1 MLNLQTTASSKNEQ
15 SAIQSATQKKNEGG
29 NGDFL
34 GALLASLGKDTSHT
48 NSNVSNENKTP
59 QSAKNT
65 QNTQSTSNTQS
76 TQSTQNSSQNS
87 SQAEFGEQNSQKIS
101 QNSNEEAISQ
111 NSSEEVISQN
121 SSEQTISDATLEA
134 EEGKSATLSE
144 LSASKGD
151 VSTENMPE
159 QEAINDEGFMQV
171 LSVLEGI
178 FGGEAP
184 NIAKISS
191 SLEKLISIEENLA
204 KLKDVKDL
212 KDLLKIAEKLKLG
225 LEKLSI
231 TSEALGALKSKFPAL
246 DKANFFKPIDI
257 SLNQAALSAKNAK
270 PAQPVL
276 LASLLGKTAPKS
288 ITQVLKEAELEAT
301 KTPKTAPK
309 ESELKEL
316 LNNDDIKTKA
326 PKQSAKEIVEN
337 IKAEPKTE
345 PKAEPKPAEPKV
357 SQKSAATELKDLL
370 KISEKSTKEPKIA
383 AMLNE
388 SKKEQ
393 KIEPKIA
400 PSPLPSAPKVAK
412 SEVDELK
419 AFDIQNYLNNISK
432 KAASAIETTAPS
444 GANTLA
450 DMQSEPS
457 GAGTLADMQ
466 SEPSNESRPSF
477 GDAIENRLSDNN
489 FKDMITA
496 LKMQDKIIS
505 RDIQQNSVRSFAAQ
519 MVEKISEF
527 KPPVTRVNLQLHP
540 AELGEVNI
548 TMIARANNLHVNV
561 TSANATM
568 ALFLQNQAEFK
579 ANLVNMGFSDIQ
591 MSFSDHKEGSNTQQ
605 NANKAKKSYESDED
619 GVMINEFEGS
629 GESTLEIVLPRYI

>member
-34 GALLASLGKDTSHT
+34 GALLASLGKDTNHT
-48 NSNVSNENKTP
+48 SSNVSNENKTP

-65 QNTQSTSNTQS
+65 QNTQST
-76 TQSTQNSSQNS
+76 QNSSQNS
-87 SQAEFGEQNSQKIS
+87 FQTEFGEQNSQKIS
-101 QNSNEEAISQ
+101 E
-111 NSSEEVISQN
+111 NSSSQN
-121 SSEQTISDATLEA
+121 SSEQTISDTALEA

-144 LSASKGD
+144 LSANKGD
-151 VSTENMPE
+151 ASSENMPE

-309 ESELKEL
+309 ESGLKGL
-316 LNNDDIKTKA
+316 LNGDDIKTKA
-326 PKQSAKEIVEN
+326 PKQSANEIVE
-337 IKAEPKTE
+337 
-345 PKAEPKPAEPKV
+345 KV
-357 SQKSAATELKDLL
+357 QNKVEQKSAATEKDLL
-370 KISEKSTKEPKIA
+370 NISEKSTK
-383 AMLNE
+383 
-388 SKKEQ
+388 
-393 KIEPKIA
+393 EPKIA

-419 AFDIQNYLNNISK
+419 AFDIQNYLNSISK

-444 GANTLA
+444 GAN
-450 DMQSEPS
+450 
-457 GAGTLADMQ
+457 TLADMQ

-505 RDIQQNSVRSFAAQ
+505 RDIQQNSVRTFAAQ

-591 MSFSDHKEGSNTQQ
+591 MSFSDHKEGSNAQH
-605 NANKAKKSYESDED
+605 NSNKAKKSYESDED

>member
-15 SAIQSATQKKNEGG
+15 SAIQSATQNKKEGG

-48 NSNVSNENKTP
+48 SSNVSNENKTP
-59 QSAKNT
+59 QSNS
-65 QNTQSTSNTQS
+65 QN
-76 TQSTQNSSQNS
+76 TQSTQNSSQNLPQAELGEQSSQAINQNSSSQNS
-87 SQAEFGEQNSQKIS
+87 SQAEF
-101 QNSNEEAISQ
+101 
-111 NSSEEVISQN
+111 
-121 SSEQTISDATLEA
+121 SEQTIGDAAIEV

-144 LSASKGD
+144 LSANKGD
-151 VSTENMPE
+151 ASSENVPE

-231 TSEALGALKSKFPAL
+231 TNEALGTLKSKFPAL

-309 ESELKEL
+309 ESGLKGL
-316 LNNDDIKTKA
+316 LNGDDIKTKA
-326 PKQSAKEIVEN
+326 PKQSANEIVEKVQN
-337 IKAEPKTE
+337 KVEP
-345 PKAEPKPAEPKV
+345 
-357 SQKSAATELKDLL
+357 KSAATDLKDFL
-370 KISEKSTKEPKIA
+370 KISEKSTK
-383 AMLNE
+383 
-388 SKKEQ
+388 
-393 KIEPKIA
+393 EPKIA

-419 AFDIQNYLNNISK
+419 AFDIQNYLNSISK

-444 GANTLA
+444 GAN
-450 DMQSEPS
+450 
-457 GAGTLADMQ
+457 TLADMQ

-505 RDIQQNSVRSFAAQ
+505 RDIQQNSVRTFAAQ

-591 MSFSDHKEGSNTQQ
+591 MSFSDHKEGSNAQQ

>member
-34 GALLASLGKDTSHT
+34 GALLASLSKDTSHT
-48 NSNVSNENKTP
+48 SSNVSNENKTP

-65 QNTQSTSNTQS
+65 QNTQSTQNSSQNSFQTEFGEQS
-76 TQSTQNSSQNS
+76 SQKISENSSSQNS
-87 SQAEFGEQNSQKIS
+87 SQAEF
-101 QNSNEEAISQ
+101 
-111 NSSEEVISQN
+111 
-121 SSEQTISDATLEA
+121 SEQTIGDAALEV
-134 EEGKSATLSE
+134 EEGKSASLSE

-151 VSTENMPE
+151 ASTENMPE

-204 KLKDVKDL
+204 QLKDVKDL

-309 ESELKEL
+309 ESGLKGL
-316 LNNDDIKTKA
+316 LNGDDIKTKA
-326 PKQSAKEIVEN
+326 PKQSANEIVE
-337 IKAEPKTE
+337 
-345 PKAEPKPAEPKV
+345 KV
-357 SQKSAATELKDLL
+357 QNKVEQKSAATDLKDFL

-419 AFDIQNYLNNISK
+419 AFDIQNYLNSISK

-444 GANTLA
+444 GAGTLA

-457 GAGTLADMQ
+457 G
-466 SEPSNESRPSF
+466 ESRPSF

-505 RDIQQNSVRSFAAQ
+505 RDIQQNSVRTFAAQ

-591 MSFSDHKEGSNTQQ
+591 MSFSDHKEGSNAQH
-605 NANKAKKSYESDED
+605 NSSKAKKSYESDED

>member
-34 GALLASLGKDTSHT
+34 GALLASLSKDTSHT
-48 NSNVSNENKTP
+48 GSNVSNENKIP

-65 QNTQSTSNTQS
+65 QNTQSTSNTQN

-87 SQAEFGEQNSQKIS
+87 FQTEFGEQSSQ
-101 QNSNEEAISQ
+101 AINQ
-111 NSSEEVISQN
+111 NSSSQN
-121 SSEQTISDATLEA
+121 SSEQAISDAPLEA
-134 EEGKSATLSE
+134 EEGKSVALSE

-151 VSTENMPE
+151 ASSENMPE

-204 KLKDVKDL
+204 QLKDVKDL

-231 TSEALGALKSKFPAL
+231 TNEALGTLKSKFPAL

-309 ESELKEL
+309 ESGLKGL
-316 LNNDDIKTKA
+316 LNGDDIKTKA
-326 PKQSAKEIVEN
+326 PKQSANEIVE
-337 IKAEPKTE
+337 
-345 PKAEPKPAEPKV
+345 KV
-357 SQKSAATELKDLL
+357 QNKVEQKSAATEKDLL
-370 KISEKSTKEPKIA
+370 NISEKSTKEPKIA

-419 AFDIQNYLNNISK
+419 AFDIQNYLNSISK

-444 GANTLA
+444 GA
-450 DMQSEPS
+450 
-457 GAGTLADMQ
+457 GTLADM
-466 SEPSNESRPSF
+466 EPSGESRPSF

-505 RDIQQNSVRSFAAQ
+505 RDIQQNSVRTFAAQ

-591 MSFSDHKEGSNTQQ
+591 MSFSDHKEGSNAQH
-605 NANKAKKSYESDED
+605 NSNKAKKSYESDED

>member
-1 MLNLQTTASSKNEQ
+1 M
-15 SAIQSATQKKNEGG
+15 
-29 NGDFL
+29 
-34 GALLASLGKDTSHT
+34 GALLASLSKDTSHT
-48 NSNVSNENKTP
+48 SSNVSNENKTP
-59 QSAKNT
+59 
-65 QNTQSTSNTQS
+65 QSTSNTQS

-87 SQAEFGEQNSQKIS
+87 PQAEFDEQSSQEIS
-101 QNSNEEAISQ
+101 KQSSQTINQ
-111 NSSEEVISQN
+111 NSSEEAISQN
-121 SSEQTISDATLEA
+121 SSEQTISDAPLEV

-151 VSTENMPE
+151 ASTENMPE

-246 DKANFFKPIDI
+246 DKANFFKPIDV

-309 ESELKEL
+309 ESGLKGL
-316 LNNDDIKTKA
+316 LNGDDIKTKA
-326 PKQSAKEIVEN
+326 PKQSANEIVEKVQN
-337 IKAEPKTE
+337 KVEP
-345 PKAEPKPAEPKV
+345 
-357 SQKSAATELKDLL
+357 KSAATDLKDFL
-370 KISEKSTKEPKIA
+370 KISEKSTK
-383 AMLNE
+383 
-388 SKKEQ
+388 
-393 KIEPKIA
+393 EPKIA

-419 AFDIQNYLNNISK
+419 AFDIQNYLNSISK

-444 GANTLA
+444 GA
-450 DMQSEPS
+450 E
-457 GAGTLADMQ
+457 TLADMQ

-505 RDIQQNSVRSFAAQ
+505 RDIQQNSVRTFAAQ

-591 MSFSDHKEGSNTQQ
+591 MSFSDHKEGSNAQQ
-605 NANKAKKSYESDED
+605 NSNKAKKSYESDED

>member
-34 GALLASLGKDTSHT
+34 GALLASLSSSKDTSHT
-48 NSNVSNENKTP
+48 SSNISNENKTP
-59 QSAKNT
+59 QSNT
-65 QNTQSTSNTQS
+65 QN

-87 SQAEFGEQNSQKIS
+87 PQAEFDEQNSQKISENSSS

-111 NSSEEVISQN
+111 NSSEQAIG
-121 SSEQTISDATLEA
+121 DAALEA
-134 EEGKSATLSE
+134 EEGKSVALSE
-144 LSASKGD
+144 LSASKGGA
-151 VSTENMPE
+151 SSENMPE

-231 TSEALGALKSKFPAL
+231 TNEALGALKSKFPAL

-288 ITQVLKEAELEAT
+288 ITQVLKEAELEAV

-309 ESELKEL
+309 ESGLKGL
-316 LNNDDIKTKA
+316 LNGDDIKTKA
-326 PKQSAKEIVEN
+326 PKQSANEIVEKVQN
-337 IKAEPKTE
+337 KVEP
-345 PKAEPKPAEPKV
+345 
-357 SQKSAATELKDLL
+357 KSAATDLKDLL

-393 KIEPKIA
+393 KIEPKIE

-419 AFDIQNYLNNISK
+419 AFDIQNYLNSISK

-450 DMQSEPS
+450 DMQSESS
-457 GAGTLADMQ
+457 G
-466 SEPSNESRPSF
+466 ESRPSF

-505 RDIQQNSVRSFAAQ
+505 RDIQQNSVRTFAAQ

-591 MSFSDHKEGSNTQQ
+591 MSFSDHKEGSNAQH
-605 NANKAKKSYESDED
+605 NSNKAKKSYESDED

>member
-1 MLNLQTTASSKNEQ
+1 M
-15 SAIQSATQKKNEGG
+15 
-29 NGDFL
+29 
-34 GALLASLGKDTSHT
+34 GALLASLSKDTSHT
-48 NSNVSNENKTP
+48 SSNVSNENKIP
-59 QSAKNT
+59 QSNS
-65 QNTQSTSNTQS
+65 QN

-87 SQAEFGEQNSQKIS
+87 PQAELGEQSSQKISENSSSQNSSQAEF
-101 QNSNEEAISQ
+101 
-111 NSSEEVISQN
+111 
-121 SSEQTISDATLEA
+121 SEQTISDTAIEA
-134 EEGKSATLSE
+134 EEGKSASLSE

-151 VSTENMPE
+151 ASSENMPE

-231 TSEALGALKSKFPAL
+231 TNEALGTLKSKFPAL

-309 ESELKEL
+309 ESGLKGL
-316 LNNDDIKTKA
+316 LNGDDIKTKA
-326 PKQSAKEIVEN
+326 PKQSANEIVE
-337 IKAEPKTE
+337 
-345 PKAEPKPAEPKV
+345 KV
-357 SQKSAATELKDLL
+357 QNKVEQKSAATDLKDFL

-383 AMLNE
+383 PN
-388 SKKEQ
+388 
-393 KIEPKIA
+393 
-400 PSPLPSAPKVAK
+400 PLPSAPKVAK

-457 GAGTLADMQ
+457 
-466 SEPSNESRPSF
+466 NESRPSF

-505 RDIQQNSVRSFAAQ
+505 RDIQQNSVRTFAAQ

>member
-15 SAIQSATQKKNEGG
+15 SAIQSATQKKKEGG

-34 GALLASLGKDTSHT
+34 GALLASLSKDTSHT
-48 NSNVSNENKTP
+48 SSNVSNENKTP
-59 QSAKNT
+59 QSTSNT
-65 QNTQSTSNTQS
+65 QNTQSTKNTQS
-76 TQSTQNSSQNS
+76 TQSTENTSQNS
-87 SQAEFGEQNSQKIS
+87 PQAEFGEQSRQTIN
-101 QNSNEEAISQ
+101 QNSSSQ
-111 NSSEEVISQN
+111 NSSEEA
-121 SSEQTISDATLEA
+121 ISDAAL
-134 EEGKSATLSE
+134 EEGKSVALSE
-144 LSASKGD
+144 LSASKGG

-171 LSVLEGI
+171 LRVLEGI

-191 SLEKLISIEENLA
+191 SLEKLINIEENLA
-204 KLKDVKDL
+204 QLKDVKDL

-231 TSEALGALKSKFPAL
+231 TSEALGTLKSKFPAL

-270 PAQPVL
+270 PAQPVV

-288 ITQVLKEAELEAT
+288 ITQVLKEAELET
-301 KTPKTAPK
+301 PKTPKTAPK
-309 ESELKEL
+309 ESGLKGL
-316 LNNDDIKTKA
+316 LNGDDIKTKA
-326 PKQSAKEIVEN
+326 PKQSANEIVE
-337 IKAEPKTE
+337 KAQNKV
-345 PKAEPKPAEPKV
+345 EPKV
-357 SQKSAATELKDLL
+357 EPKSAATDLKDLL
-370 KISEKSTKEPKIA
+370 KISEKSTKEPKIT
-383 AMLNE
+383 
-388 SKKEQ
+388 
-393 KIEPKIA
+393 

-412 SEVDELK
+412 SEVNELK
-419 AFDIQNYLNNISK
+419 AFDIQNYLNSISK
-432 KAASAIETTAPS
+432 KAASETTAPS
-444 GANTLA
+444 GAGTLA
-450 DMQSEPS
+450 NIQSEPS
-457 GAGTLADMQ
+457 G
-466 SEPSNESRPSF
+466 ESHPSF

-591 MSFSDHKEGSNTQQ
+591 MSFSDHKEGSNAQH
-605 NANKAKKSYESDED
+605 NSNKAKKSYESDED

>member
-34 GALLASLGKDTSHT
+34 GALLASLNKDTSHT
-48 NSNVSNENKTP
+48 SSNVSNENKTP
-59 QSAKNT
+59 QS
-65 QNTQSTSNTQS
+65 TSNTQN

-87 SQAEFGEQNSQKIS
+87 PQAEFGEQNSQEIS
-101 QNSNEEAISQ
+101 ENSSSQ
-111 NSSEEVISQN
+111 NSSQAEF
-121 SSEQTISDATLEA
+121 SEQTIGDAPLEV
-134 EEGKSATLSE
+134 EEGKSASLSE

-151 VSTENMPE
+151 ASSENMPE

-231 TSEALGALKSKFPAL
+231 TNEALGALKSKFPAL

-309 ESELKEL
+309 ESGLKGL
-316 LNNDDIKTKA
+316 LNGDDIKTKA
-326 PKQSAKEIVEN
+326 PKQSANEIVE
-337 IKAEPKTE
+337 
-345 PKAEPKPAEPKV
+345 KV
-357 SQKSAATELKDLL
+357 QNKVEQKSAATDLKDFLN
-370 KISEKSTKEPKIA
+370 ISEKSTK
-383 AMLNE
+383 
-388 SKKEQ
+388 
-393 KIEPKIA
+393 EPKIA

-419 AFDIQNYLNNISK
+419 AFDIQNYLNSISK

-444 GANTLA
+444 GA
-450 DMQSEPS
+450 E
-457 GAGTLADMQ
+457 TLADMQ

-505 RDIQQNSVRSFAAQ
+505 RDIQQNSVRTFAAQ

-561 TSANATM
+561 TRVNATM

>member
-48 NSNVSNENKTP
+48 SSNVSNENKIP

-65 QNTQSTSNTQS
+65 QNTQSTQNSSQNSPQTEFGEQS
-76 TQSTQNSSQNS
+76 SQKISENSSSQNS
-87 SQAEFGEQNSQKIS
+87 SQAEF
-101 QNSNEEAISQ
+101 
-111 NSSEEVISQN
+111 
-121 SSEQTISDATLEA
+121 SEQTISDAPLEV

-151 VSTENMPE
+151 ASTENMPE

-231 TSEALGALKSKFPAL
+231 TNEALGTLKSKFPAL

-301 KTPKTAPK
+301 KTPKTTPK
-309 ESELKEL
+309 ESGLKGL
-316 LNNDDIKTKA
+316 LNGDDIKTKA
-326 PKQSAKEIVEN
+326 PKQSANEIVE
-337 IKAEPKTE
+337 
-345 PKAEPKPAEPKV
+345 KV
-357 SQKSAATELKDLL
+357 QNKVEQKSAATDLKDLL
-370 KISEKSTKEPKIA
+370 NISEKSTK
-383 AMLNE
+383 
-388 SKKEQ
+388 
-393 KIEPKIA
+393 EPKIA

-419 AFDIQNYLNNISK
+419 AFDIQNYLNSISK

-444 GANTLA
+444 GAN
-450 DMQSEPS
+450 
-457 GAGTLADMQ
+457 TLADMQ

-505 RDIQQNSVRSFAAQ
+505 RDIQQNSVRTFAAQ

-591 MSFSDHKEGSNTQQ
+591 MSFSDHKEGSNAQH
-605 NANKAKKSYESDED
+605 NSNKAKKSYESDED

>member
-15 SAIQSATQKKNEGG
+15 SAIQSATQNKKEGG

-48 NSNVSNENKTP
+48 SSNVSNENKTP
-59 QSAKNT
+59 QSNSQNT
-65 QNTQSTSNTQS
+65 QNTQSTE
-76 TQSTQNSSQNS
+76 NSSQNLPQAELGEQS
-87 SQAEFGEQNSQKIS
+87 SQAIN
-101 QNSNEEAISQ
+101 Q
-111 NSSEEVISQN
+111 NSSSQN
-121 SSEQTISDATLEA
+121 SSEQTISDAVLEA

-151 VSTENMPE
+151 ASTENVLE

-204 KLKDVKDL
+204 QLKDVKDL

-231 TSEALGALKSKFPAL
+231 TSEALGTLKSKFPAL

-309 ESELKEL
+309 ESGLKGL
-316 LNNDDIKTKA
+316 LNGDDIKTKA
-326 PKQSAKEIVEN
+326 PKQSANEIVE
-337 IKAEPKTE
+337 
-345 PKAEPKPAEPKV
+345 KV
-357 SQKSAATELKDLL
+357 QNKVEQKSAATDLKDLL
-370 KISEKSTKEPKIA
+370 KISETSTKEPKIA

-419 AFDIQNYLNNISK
+419 AFDIQNYLNSISK

-457 GAGTLADMQ
+457 G
-466 SEPSNESRPSF
+466 ESRPSF

-505 RDIQQNSVRSFAAQ
+505 RDIQQNSVRTFAAQ

>member
-34 GALLASLGKDTSHT
+34 GALLASLNSSKDTIHT
-48 NSNVSNENKTP
+48 SSNVSNENKTP
-59 QSAKNT
+59 QSASNT
-65 QNTQSTSNTQS
+65 QNTQSAQNSSQNSPQAEFGEQS
-76 TQSTQNSSQNS
+76 SQKISENSSSQNS
-87 SQAEFGEQNSQKIS
+87 SQAEF
-101 QNSNEEAISQ
+101 
-111 NSSEEVISQN
+111 
-121 SSEQTISDATLEA
+121 SEQAISDAALEA

-151 VSTENMPE
+151 VSTENMLE

-184 NIAKISS
+184 NIAKISLG
-191 SLEKLISIEENLA
+191 LEKLISIEENLA
-204 KLKDVKDL
+204 QLKDVKDL

-309 ESELKEL
+309 ESGLKGL
-316 LNNDDIKTKA
+316 LNGDDIKTKA
-326 PKQSAKEIVEN
+326 PKQSANEIVEKVQN
-337 IKAEPKTE
+337 KV
-345 PKAEPKPAEPKV
+345 EPKV
-357 SQKSAATELKDLL
+357 ELKSAATEKDLL
-370 KISEKSTKEPKIA
+370 KISEKSTKEPKIT
-383 AMLNE
+383 
-388 SKKEQ
+388 
-393 KIEPKIA
+393 

-419 AFDIQNYLNNISK
+419 AFDIQNYLNSISK
-432 KAASAIETTAPS
+432 KAASETTAPS
-444 GANTLA
+444 GSLA
-450 DMQSEPS
+450 DIQPS
-457 GAGTLADMQ
+457 G
-466 SEPSNESRPSF
+466 ESHPSF

>member
-15 SAIQSATQKKNEGG
+15 SAIQSATQKKKEGG

-48 NSNVSNENKTP
+48 SSNVSNENKTP

-65 QNTQSTSNTQS
+65 QNTQST
-76 TQSTQNSSQNS
+76 QNSSQNS
-87 SQAEFGEQNSQKIS
+87 FQTEFGEQNSQKIS
-101 QNSNEEAISQ
+101 ENSSSQ
-111 NSSEEVISQN
+111 NSSQAEF
-121 SSEQTISDATLEA
+121 SEQAISDAALEV
-134 EEGKSATLSE
+134 EESKSATLSE

-151 VSTENMPE
+151 ASSENMPE

-204 KLKDVKDL
+204 QLKDVKDL

-246 DKANFFKPIDI
+246 DKANFFKPIDV

-288 ITQVLKEAELEAT
+288 ITQVLKEAEFEAP
-301 KTPKTAPK
+301 KAVNAPKTAPK

-444 GANTLA
+444 GA
-450 DMQSEPS
+450 E
-457 GAGTLADMQ
+457 TLADMQ

-505 RDIQQNSVRSFAAQ
+505 RDIQQNSVRTFAAQ

-591 MSFSDHKEGSNTQQ
+591 MSFSDHKEGSNAQH
-605 NANKAKKSYESDED
+605 NSNKAKKSYESDED

>member
-34 GALLASLGKDTSHT
+34 GALLASLSKDTSHT
-48 NSNVSNENKTP
+48 DSNVSNENKTP

-65 QNTQSTSNTQS
+65 QNTQST
-76 TQSTQNSSQNS
+76 QNSSQNS
-87 SQAEFGEQNSQKIS
+87 PQAEFGEQSSQKIS
-101 QNSNEEAISQ
+101 E
-111 NSSEEVISQN
+111 NSSSQT
-121 SSEQTISDATLEA
+121 SSEQAISDAALEA

-151 VSTENMPE
+151 ASIENMPE

-204 KLKDVKDL
+204 QLKDVKDL

-231 TSEALGALKSKFPAL
+231 TNEALGALKSKFPAL
-246 DKANFFKPIDI
+246 DKANFFKPIDV

-309 ESELKEL
+309 ESGLKGL
-316 LNNDDIKTKA
+316 LNGDDIKTKA
-326 PKQSAKEIVEN
+326 PKQSANEIVEKVQN
-337 IKAEPKTE
+337 KVEP
-345 PKAEPKPAEPKV
+345 
-357 SQKSAATELKDLL
+357 KSAATDLKDFL

-419 AFDIQNYLNNISK
+419 AFDIQNYLNSISK
-432 KAASAIETTAPS
+432 KAASAIETTDA
-444 GANTLA
+444 
-450 DMQSEPS
+450 S
-457 GAGTLADMQ
+457 GAGALADMQ

-505 RDIQQNSVRSFAAQ
+505 RDIQQNSVRTFAAQ

-591 MSFSDHKEGSNTQQ
+591 MSFSDHKEGSNAQHSS
-605 NANKAKKSYESDED
+605 NKAKKSYESDED

>member
-15 SAIQSATQKKNEGG
+15 SAIQSATQKKKEGG

-34 GALLASLGKDTSHT
+34 GALLASLSKDTSHT
-48 NSNVSNENKTP
+48 SSNVSNENKTP
-59 QSAKNT
+59 QSTSNT
-65 QNTQSTSNTQS
+65 QNTQSTSNTQN

-87 SQAEFGEQNSQKIS
+87 PQAEFDEQSSQTI
-101 QNSNEEAISQ
+101 NQ
-111 NSSEEVISQN
+111 NSSSQN
-121 SSEQTISDATLEA
+121 SSEQAISDATLE
-134 EEGKSATLSE
+134 EGKSVALSE
-144 LSASKGD
+144 LNASKGD
-151 VSTENMPE
+151 VSTENMLE

-204 KLKDVKDL
+204 QLKDVKDL

-309 ESELKEL
+309 ESGLKGL
-316 LNNDDIKTKA
+316 LNGDDIKTKA

-357 SQKSAATELKDLL
+357 SQKSAATDLKDLL
-370 KISEKSTKEPKIA
+370 KNSEKSTKEPKIA

-419 AFDIQNYLNNISK
+419 AFDIQNYLNSISK

-444 GANTLA
+444 GAGTLA

-457 GAGTLADMQ
+457 G
-466 SEPSNESRPSF
+466 ESRPSF

-505 RDIQQNSVRSFAAQ
+505 RDIQQNSVRTFAAQ

-591 MSFSDHKEGSNTQQ
+591 MSFSDHKEGSNAQH
-605 NANKAKKSYESDED
+605 NSSKAKKSYESDED

>member
-34 GALLASLGKDTSHT
+34 GALLASLSKDTSHT
-48 NSNVSNENKTP
+48 SSNISNENKIP

-65 QNTQSTSNTQS
+65 QNTQST
-76 TQSTQNSSQNS
+76 QNSSQNS
-87 SQAEFGEQNSQKIS
+87 FQTEFGEQSSQEISENSS
-101 QNSNEEAISQ
+101 SQ
-111 NSSEEVISQN
+111 NSSEE
-121 SSEQTISDATLEA
+121 TTSDATLEA
-134 EEGKSATLSE
+134 EEGKSASLSE

-151 VSTENMPE
+151 ASSENMLE

-204 KLKDVKDL
+204 KLKDIKDL

-231 TSEALGALKSKFPAL
+231 TSEALGTLKSKFPAL
-246 DKANFFKPIDI
+246 DKANFFKPVDI

-288 ITQVLKEAELEAT
+288 ITQVLKEAELEAV

-309 ESELKEL
+309 ESGLKGL
-316 LNNDDIKTKA
+316 LNGDDIKTKA
-326 PKQSAKEIVEN
+326 PKQSANEIVEKVQN
-337 IKAEPKTE
+337 KVEP
-345 PKAEPKPAEPKV
+345 
-357 SQKSAATELKDLL
+357 KSAATDLKDFL
-370 KISEKSTKEPKIA
+370 KISEKSTK
-383 AMLNE
+383 
-388 SKKEQ
+388 
-393 KIEPKIA
+393 EPKIA

-419 AFDIQNYLNNISK
+419 AFDIQNYLNSISK
-432 KAASAIETTAPS
+432 KAASAIETTA
-444 GANTLA
+444 
-450 DMQSEPS
+450 PS

-505 RDIQQNSVRSFAAQ
+505 RDIQQNSVRTFAAQ

-591 MSFSDHKEGSNTQQ
+591 MSFSDHKEDSNAQH
-605 NANKAKKSYESDED
+605 NSSKAKKSYESDED

>member
-15 SAIQSATQKKNEGG
+15 SAIQSATQKKKEGG

-34 GALLASLGKDTSHT
+34 GALLASLSKDTSHT
-48 NSNVSNENKTP
+48 DSNVSNENKTP

-65 QNTQSTSNTQS
+65 QNTQST
-76 TQSTQNSSQNS
+76 QNSSQNS
-87 SQAEFGEQNSQKIS
+87 PQTEFGEQSSQKIS
-101 QNSNEEAISQ
+101 E
-111 NSSEEVISQN
+111 NSSSQN
-121 SSEQTISDATLEA
+121 SSEQTISDSALEA
-134 EEGKSATLSE
+134 EEGKSAALSE

-151 VSTENMPE
+151 VSSENMPE

-231 TSEALGALKSKFPAL
+231 TNEALGALKSKFPAL

-270 PAQPVL
+270 PVQPVL

-309 ESELKEL
+309 ESGLKGL
-316 LNNDDIKTKA
+316 LNGDDIKTKA
-326 PKQSAKEIVEN
+326 PKQSANEIVE
-337 IKAEPKTE
+337 
-345 PKAEPKPAEPKV
+345 KV
-357 SQKSAATELKDLL
+357 QNKVEQKSAATDLKDLL

-450 DMQSEPS
+450 DMEPS
-457 GAGTLADMQ
+457 G
-466 SEPSNESRPSF
+466 ESRPSF

-505 RDIQQNSVRSFAAQ
+505 RDIQQNSVRTFAAQ

-591 MSFSDHKEGSNTQQ
+591 MSFSDHKEGSNAQH
-605 NANKAKKSYESDED
+605 NSSKAKKSYESDED

>member
-1 MLNLQTTASSKNEQ
+1 M
-15 SAIQSATQKKNEGG
+15 
-29 NGDFL
+29 

-48 NSNVSNENKTP
+48 SSNVSNENKIP
-59 QSAKNT
+59 
-65 QNTQSTSNTQS
+65 QSTSNTQN

-87 SQAEFGEQNSQKIS
+87 PQAEFGEQSSQKIS
-101 QNSNEEAISQ
+101 E
-111 NSSEEVISQN
+111 NSSSQN
-121 SSEQTISDATLEA
+121 SSEQTINDAALEA

-151 VSTENMPE
+151 ASSENMPE

-231 TSEALGALKSKFPAL
+231 TNEALGALKSKFPAL
-246 DKANFFKPIDI
+246 DKANFFKPIDV

-309 ESELKEL
+309 ESGLKGL
-316 LNNDDIKTKA
+316 LNGDDIKTKA
-326 PKQSAKEIVEN
+326 PKQSANEIVE
-337 IKAEPKTE
+337 
-345 PKAEPKPAEPKV
+345 KV
-357 SQKSAATELKDLL
+357 QNKVEQKSAATDLKDFL
-370 KISEKSTKEPKIA
+370 KISEKSTK
-383 AMLNE
+383 
-388 SKKEQ
+388 
-393 KIEPKIA
+393 EPKIA

-457 GAGTLADMQ
+457 
-466 SEPSNESRPSF
+466 NERRPSF

-505 RDIQQNSVRSFAAQ
+505 RDIQQNSVRTFAAQ

-591 MSFSDHKEGSNTQQ
+591 MSFSDHKEGSNAQQ

-629 GESTLEIVLPRYI
+629 GESTLEIILPRYI

>member
-15 SAIQSATQKKNEGG
+15 SAIQSATQKKKEGG

-34 GALLASLGKDTSHT
+34 GALLASLSKDTSHT
-48 NSNVSNENKTP
+48 SSNVSNENKAPRSTG
-59 QSAKNT
+59 NT
-65 QNTQSTSNTQS
+65 QNTQSNT
-76 TQSTQNSSQNS
+76 SQNS
-87 SQAEFGEQNSQKIS
+87 SQVEFGKQSSQAINQNSIS

-111 NSSEEVISQN
+111 NSSKQA
-121 SSEQTISDATLEA
+121 ISDKALEA
-134 EEGKSATLSE
+134 KEGKSVALSE
-144 LSASKGD
+144 LGASKGD
-151 VSTENMPE
+151 VSIENMSE

-204 KLKDVKDL
+204 QLKDVKDL

-231 TSEALGALKSKFPAL
+231 TSEALGTLKSKFPAL

-270 PAQPVL
+270 PAQPVV

-288 ITQVLKEAELEAT
+288 ITQVLKEAELEAP
-301 KTPKTAPK
+301 KTSKTAPK
-309 ESELKEL
+309 ESGLKGL
-316 LNNDDIKTKA
+316 LNNDDIKTKT
-326 PKQSAKEIVEN
+326 PKQSANEIVEKVQN
-337 IKAEPKTE
+337 KVEP
-345 PKAEPKPAEPKV
+345 
-357 SQKSAATELKDLL
+357 KSAATDLKDLL

-383 AMLNE
+383 
-388 SKKEQ
+388 
-393 KIEPKIA
+393 
-400 PSPLPSAPKVAK
+400 PSSLPSAPKVAK
-412 SEVDELK
+412 SEVNELK
-419 AFDIQNYLNNISK
+419 AFDIQNYLNSISK
-432 KAASAIETTAPS
+432 KAASETTAPS
-444 GANTLA
+444 GSLA
-450 DMQSEPS
+450 DMQPS
-457 GAGTLADMQ
+457 G
-466 SEPSNESRPSF
+466 ESHPSF

-591 MSFSDHKEGSNTQQ
+591 MSFSDHKEGSNAQQ

>member
-1 MLNLQTTASSKNEQ
+1 KMLNLQTTASSKNEQ
-15 SAIQSATQKKNEGG
+15 SAIQSATQKKKEGG

-34 GALLASLGKDTSHT
+34 GALLASLSKDTSHT
-48 NSNVSNENKTP
+48 SSNVSNENKTP
-59 QSAKNT
+59 QSTSNT
-65 QNTQSTSNTQS
+65 QNTQSTKNTQS
-76 TQSTQNSSQNS
+76 TQSTENTSQNSPQAEFDKQSSQTINQNSS
-87 SQAEFGEQNSQKIS
+87 
-101 QNSNEEAISQ
+101 EAISQ
-111 NSSEEVISQN
+111 NSSEQA
-121 SSEQTISDATLEA
+121 ISDATLEA
-134 EEGKSATLSE
+134 EEGKSTTLSE

-151 VSTENMPE
+151 VSTENISE

-231 TSEALGALKSKFPAL
+231 TSEALGTLKSKFPAL
-246 DKANFFKPIDI
+246 DKANFFKPIDV

-270 PAQPVL
+270 PAQPVV

-288 ITQVLKEAELEAT
+288 ITQVLKEAELEAP
-301 KTPKTAPK
+301 KTSKTAPK
-309 ESELKEL
+309 ESGLKGL
-316 LNNDDIKTKA
+316 LNGDDIKTKA
-326 PKQSAKEIVEN
+326 PKQSANEIVEKVQN
-337 IKAEPKTE
+337 KV
-345 PKAEPKPAEPKV
+345 EPKV
-357 SQKSAATELKDLL
+357 EPKSAATEKDLL
-370 KISEKSTKEPKIA
+370 KISEKSTKEPKIT
-383 AMLNE
+383 
-388 SKKEQ
+388 
-393 KIEPKIA
+393 

-412 SEVDELK
+412 SEVNELK
-419 AFDIQNYLNNISK
+419 AFDIQNYLNSISK
-432 KAASAIETTAPS
+432 KAASETTAPS
-444 GANTLA
+444 GSLA
-450 DMQSEPS
+450 DMQTS
-457 GAGTLADMQ
+457 G
-466 SEPSNESRPSF
+466 ESHHSF

-619 GVMINEFEGS
+619 GVIINEFEGS
-629 GESTLEIVLPRYI
+629 SESTLEIVLPRYI

>member
-15 SAIQSATQKKNEGG
+15 SAIQSATQKKKEGG

-34 GALLASLGKDTSHT
+34 GALLASLSKDTSHT
-48 NSNVSNENKTP
+48 SSNVSNENKTP
-59 QSAKNT
+59 QSVKNT
-65 QNTQSTSNTQS
+65 QN

-87 SQAEFGEQNSQKIS
+87 PQAEFGEQNSQKIS
-101 QNSNEEAISQ
+101 E
-111 NSSEEVISQN
+111 NSSSQN
-121 SSEQTISDATLEA
+121 SSEQAISDATLE
-134 EEGKSATLSE
+134 EGKSVALSE
-144 LSASKGD
+144 LNASKGD
-151 VSTENMPE
+151 VSTENMLE

-204 KLKDVKDL
+204 QLKDVKDL

-270 PAQPVL
+270 PAQPVV

-288 ITQVLKEAELEAT
+288 ITQVLKEAELEAP

-309 ESELKEL
+309 ESGLKGL
-316 LNNDDIKTKA
+316 LNGDDIKTKA
-326 PKQSAKEIVEN
+326 PKQSANEIVEKVQN
-337 IKAEPKTE
+337 KV
-345 PKAEPKPAEPKV
+345 EPKV
-357 SQKSAATELKDLL
+357 ELKSAATEEDLL

-419 AFDIQNYLNNISK
+419 AFDIQNYLNSISK

-466 SEPSNESRPSF
+466 SEPSGESRPSF

-591 MSFSDHKEGSNTQQ
+591 MSFSDHKEGSNAQH
-605 NANKAKKSYESDED
+605 NSNKAKKSYESDED

-629 GESTLEIVLPRYI
+629 SESTLEIVLPRYI

>member
-15 SAIQSATQKKNEGG
+15 SAIQSATQKKKEGG

-34 GALLASLGKDTSHT
+34 GALLASLSKDTSHT
-48 NSNVSNENKTP
+48 SSNVSNENKIP

-65 QNTQSTSNTQS
+65 QNTQN

-87 SQAEFGEQNSQKIS
+87 PQAEFGEQNSQEIS
-101 QNSNEEAISQ
+101 KQSSQTINQ
-111 NSSEEVISQN
+111 NSSEE
-121 SSEQTISDATLEA
+121 TIGDAPLEV
-134 EEGKSATLSE
+134 EEGKSASLSE

-151 VSTENMPE
+151 ASSENMPE

-204 KLKDVKDL
+204 QLKDVKDL

-231 TSEALGALKSKFPAL
+231 TNEALSTLKSKFPAL

-309 ESELKEL
+309 ESGLKGL
-316 LNNDDIKTKA
+316 LNGDDIKTKT
-326 PKQSAKEIVEN
+326 PKQSVNEIVE
-337 IKAEPKTE
+337 KAQNKVEQKVEP
-345 PKAEPKPAEPKV
+345 
-357 SQKSAATELKDLL
+357 KSAATDLKDLL

-383 AMLNE
+383 PN
-388 SKKEQ
+388 
-393 KIEPKIA
+393 
-400 PSPLPSAPKVAK
+400 PLPSAPKVAK

-457 GAGTLADMQ
+457 
-466 SEPSNESRPSF
+466 NESRPSF

-505 RDIQQNSVRSFAAQ
+505 RDIQQNSVRTFAAQ

-591 MSFSDHKEGSNTQQ
+591 MSFSDHKEGSNAQH
-605 NANKAKKSYESDED
+605 NSNKAKKSYESDED

-629 GESTLEIVLPRYI
+629 GESTLENVLPRYI

>member
-15 SAIQSATQKKNEGG
+15 SAIQNATQKKNEGG

-34 GALLASLGKDTSHT
+34 GALLASLSKDTSHT
-48 NSNVSNENKTP
+48 SSNVSNENKTP

-65 QNTQSTSNTQS
+65 QNTQSTENT
-76 TQSTQNSSQNS
+76 SQNS
-87 SQAEFGEQNSQKIS
+87 PQAEFGEQNSQKIS
-101 QNSNEEAISQ
+101 E
-111 NSSEEVISQN
+111 NSSSQN
-121 SSEQTISDATLEA
+121 SSEQAIGDATLEA

-151 VSTENMPE
+151 VSSENISE

-246 DKANFFKPIDI
+246 DKANFFKPIDV

-270 PAQPVL
+270 PTQPVL

-301 KTPKTAPK
+301 KTPKTTPK
-309 ESELKEL
+309 ESGLKGL
-316 LNNDDIKTKA
+316 LNGDDIKTKA
-326 PKQSAKEIVEN
+326 PKQSANEIVE
-337 IKAEPKTE
+337 
-345 PKAEPKPAEPKV
+345 KV
-357 SQKSAATELKDLL
+357 QNKVEQKSAATDQKDLL
-370 KISEKSTKEPKIA
+370 KISEKSTKEPNIT
-383 AMLNE
+383 
-388 SKKEQ
+388 
-393 KIEPKIA
+393 

-419 AFDIQNYLNNISK
+419 AFDIQNYLNSISK
-432 KAASAIETTAPS
+432 KAASAIETTTPS
-444 GANTLA
+444 GAN
-450 DMQSEPS
+450 
-457 GAGTLADMQ
+457 TLADMQ

-591 MSFSDHKEGSNTQQ
+591 MSFSDHKEGSNSQH
-605 NANKAKKSYESDED
+605 NSSKAKKSYESDED
-619 GVMINEFEGS
+619 GVMVNEFEGS

>member
-34 GALLASLGKDTSHT
+34 GALLASLSKDTSHT
-48 NSNVSNENKTP
+48 GSNVSNENKTP

-65 QNTQSTSNTQS
+65 QNTQNT
-76 TQSTQNSSQNS
+76 SQNS
-87 SQAEFGEQNSQKIS
+87 PQAEFGEQNSQKIS
-101 QNSNEEAISQ
+101 ENSSSQ
-111 NSSEEVISQN
+111 NSPQAEF
-121 SSEQTISDATLEA
+121 SEQTISDAAIEA
-134 EEGKSATLSE
+134 EEGKSASLSE

-151 VSTENMPE
+151 ASTENISE

-204 KLKDVKDL
+204 QLKDVKDL

-231 TSEALGALKSKFPAL
+231 TNEALGALKSKFPAL

-309 ESELKEL
+309 ESGLKGL
-316 LNNDDIKTKA
+316 LNGDDIKTKA
-326 PKQSAKEIVEN
+326 PKQSANEIVE
-337 IKAEPKTE
+337 
-345 PKAEPKPAEPKV
+345 KV
-357 SQKSAATELKDLL
+357 QNKVEQKSAATDLKDFL

-419 AFDIQNYLNNISK
+419 AFDIQNYLNSISK

-444 GANTLA
+444 GA
-450 DMQSEPS
+450 
-457 GAGTLADMQ
+457 GTLADMQ
-466 SEPSNESRPSF
+466 PSGESRPSF

-591 MSFSDHKEGSNTQQ
+591 MSFSDHKEGSNAQHSG
-605 NANKAKKSYESDED
+605 NKAKKSYESDED

>member
-34 GALLASLGKDTSHT
+34 GALLASLNKDTSHT
-48 NSNVSNENKTP
+48 SSNVSNENKTP
-59 QSAKNT
+59 QS
-65 QNTQSTSNTQS
+65 TSNTQN

-87 SQAEFGEQNSQKIS
+87 PQAEFGEQNSQEIS
-101 QNSNEEAISQ
+101 ENSSSQ
-111 NSSEEVISQN
+111 NSSQAEF
-121 SSEQTISDATLEA
+121 SEQTIGDAPLEV
-134 EEGKSATLSE
+134 EEGKSASLSE

-151 VSTENMPE
+151 ASSENMPE

-204 KLKDVKDL
+204 QLKDVKDL

-231 TSEALGALKSKFPAL
+231 TNEALGALKSKFPAL

-309 ESELKEL
+309 ESGLKGL
-316 LNNDDIKTKA
+316 LNGDDIKTKA
-326 PKQSAKEIVEN
+326 PKQSANEIVE
-337 IKAEPKTE
+337 
-345 PKAEPKPAEPKV
+345 KV
-357 SQKSAATELKDLL
+357 QNKVEQKSAATDLKDLL
-370 KISEKSTKEPKIA
+370 NISEKSTKEPKIA
-383 AMLNE
+383 PN
-388 SKKEQ
+388 
-393 KIEPKIA
+393 
-400 PSPLPSAPKVAK
+400 PLPSAPKVAK

-457 GAGTLADMQ
+457 
-466 SEPSNESRPSF
+466 NESRPSF

-505 RDIQQNSVRSFAAQ
+505 RDIQQNSVRTFAAQ

-591 MSFSDHKEGSNTQQ
+591 MSFSDHKEGSNAQH
-605 NANKAKKSYESDED
+605 NSNKAKKSYESDED

>member
-48 NSNVSNENKTP
+48 SSNVSNENKIP
-59 QSAKNT
+59 
-65 QNTQSTSNTQS
+65 QSTSNTQN

-87 SQAEFGEQNSQKIS
+87 PQTEFGEQNSQKIS
-101 QNSNEEAISQ
+101 ENSSSQ
-111 NSSEEVISQN
+111 NSSQAEF
-121 SSEQTISDATLEA
+121 SEQAISDAALEV

-144 LSASKGD
+144 LSANKGD
-151 VSTENMPE
+151 ASSENVPE

-204 KLKDVKDL
+204 QLKDVKDL

-231 TSEALGALKSKFPAL
+231 TNEALGTLKSKFPAL

-276 LASLLGKTAPKS
+276 LASLLGKIAPKS

-309 ESELKEL
+309 ESGLKGL
-316 LNNDDIKTKA
+316 LNGDDIKTKA
-326 PKQSAKEIVEN
+326 PKQSANEIVEKVQN
-337 IKAEPKTE
+337 KVEP
-345 PKAEPKPAEPKV
+345 
-357 SQKSAATELKDLL
+357 KSAATDLKDLL
-370 KISEKSTKEPKIA
+370 KISEKSTK
-383 AMLNE
+383 
-388 SKKEQ
+388 
-393 KIEPKIA
+393 EPKIA

-419 AFDIQNYLNNISK
+419 AFDIQNYLNSISK
-432 KAASAIETTAPS
+432 KAASAIETTA
-444 GANTLA
+444 
-450 DMQSEPS
+450 PS

-505 RDIQQNSVRSFAAQ
+505 RDIQQNSVRTFAAQ

-591 MSFSDHKEGSNTQQ
+591 MSFSDHKEGSNAQQ
-605 NANKAKKSYESDED
+605 NSNKAKKSYESDED

>member
-34 GALLASLGKDTSHT
+34 GALLASLSKDTSHT
-48 NSNVSNENKTP
+48 SSNVSNENKTP

-65 QNTQSTSNTQS
+65 QNTQSTSNTQN
-76 TQSTQNSSQNS
+76 TQSTENSSQNS
-87 SQAEFGEQNSQKIS
+87 SQAEFGEQSSQKIRENSSS
-101 QNSNEEAISQ
+101 QNSSEEAISQ
-111 NSSEEVISQN
+111 NSSEQA
-121 SSEQTISDATLEA
+121 ISDATLE
-134 EEGKSATLSE
+134 EGKSVALSE
-144 LSASKGD
+144 LNASKGD

-288 ITQVLKEAELEAT
+288 ITQVLKEAELEAP
-301 KTPKTAPK
+301 KTSKTAPK
-309 ESELKEL
+309 ESGLKGL
-316 LNNDDIKTKA
+316 LNGDDIKTKA
-326 PKQSAKEIVEN
+326 PKQSANEIVE
-337 IKAEPKTE
+337 
-345 PKAEPKPAEPKV
+345 KV
-357 SQKSAATELKDLL
+357 QNKVEQKSAATDLKDFL

-419 AFDIQNYLNNISK
+419 AFDIQNYLNSISK

-444 GANTLA
+444 GAGTLA

-457 GAGTLADMQ
+457 G
-466 SEPSNESRPSF
+466 ESRPSF

-505 RDIQQNSVRSFAAQ
+505 RDIQQNSVRTFAAQ

>member
-34 GALLASLGKDTSHT
+34 GALLASLGKDASHT

-59 QSAKNT
+59 QSVKNT
-65 QNTQSTSNTQS
+65 QN

-87 SQAEFGEQNSQKIS
+87 PQAEFGEQNSQKIS
-101 QNSNEEAISQ
+101 ENSSSQ
-111 NSSEEVISQN
+111 NSSQAEF
-121 SSEQTISDATLEA
+121 SEQTINDAALEA
-134 EEGKSATLSE
+134 EEGKSVALSE
-144 LSASKGD
+144 LNASKGD
-151 VSTENMPE
+151 VSTENMLE

-204 KLKDVKDL
+204 QLKDVKDL

-309 ESELKEL
+309 ESGLKGL
-316 LNNDDIKTKA
+316 LNGDDIKTKA
-326 PKQSAKEIVEN
+326 PKQSANEIVEN

-357 SQKSAATELKDLL
+357 SQKSAATDLKDLL
-370 KISEKSTKEPKIA
+370 KNSEKSTKEPKIA

-419 AFDIQNYLNNISK
+419 AFDIQNYLNSISK

-444 GANTLA
+444 GA
-450 DMQSEPS
+450 
-457 GAGTLADMQ
+457 GTLADMQ
-466 SEPSNESRPSF
+466 SEPSCESRPSF

-505 RDIQQNSVRSFAAQ
+505 RDIQQNSVRTFAAQ

-591 MSFSDHKEGSNTQQ
+591 MSFSDHKEGSNAQH
-605 NANKAKKSYESDED
+605 NSNKAKKSYESDED

>member
-15 SAIQSATQKKNEGG
+15 SAIQSTPQNKKEGG

-34 GALLASLGKDTSHT
+34 GALLASLSKDTSHT
-48 NSNVSNENKTP
+48 SSNVSNENKIP
-59 QSAKNT
+59 QSNS
-65 QNTQSTSNTQS
+65 QN

-87 SQAEFGEQNSQKIS
+87 PQAELGEQSSQKISENSSSQNSSQAEF
-101 QNSNEEAISQ
+101 
-111 NSSEEVISQN
+111 
-121 SSEQTISDATLEA
+121 SEQTISDTAIEA
-134 EEGKSATLSE
+134 EEGKSVALSE

-151 VSTENMPE
+151 ASSENMPE

-204 KLKDVKDL
+204 QLKDVKDL

-309 ESELKEL
+309 ESGLKGL
-316 LNNDDIKTKA
+316 LNGDDIKTKA
-326 PKQSAKEIVEN
+326 PKQSANEIVEKVQN
-337 IKAEPKTE
+337 KVEP
-345 PKAEPKPAEPKV
+345 
-357 SQKSAATELKDLL
+357 KSAATDLKDFL
-370 KISEKSTKEPKIA
+370 KISEKSTK
-383 AMLNE
+383 
-388 SKKEQ
+388 
-393 KIEPKIA
+393 EPKIA

-419 AFDIQNYLNNISK
+419 AFDIQNYLNSISK

-444 GANTLA
+444 GAN
-450 DMQSEPS
+450 
-457 GAGTLADMQ
+457 TLADMQ

-505 RDIQQNSVRSFAAQ
+505 RDIQQNSVRTFAAQ

-591 MSFSDHKEGSNTQQ
+591 MSFSDHKEGSNAQQ

>member
-34 GALLASLGKDTSHT
+34 GALLASLNKDTSHT
-48 NSNVSNENKTP
+48 SSNVSNENKTP
-59 QSAKNT
+59 QSNS
-65 QNTQSTSNTQS
+65 QN

-87 SQAEFGEQNSQKIS
+87 PQAEFGEQSSQ
-101 QNSNEEAISQ
+101 AINQ
-111 NSSEEVISQN
+111 NSSSQN
-121 SSEQTISDATLEA
+121 SSEQTIGDAALEA
-134 EEGKSATLSE
+134 EEGKSASLSE

-151 VSTENMPE
+151 ASSENMPE

-246 DKANFFKPIDI
+246 DKANFFKPIDV

-309 ESELKEL
+309 ESGLKGL
-316 LNNDDIKTKA
+316 LNGDDIKTKV
-326 PKQSAKEIVEN
+326 PKQSANEIVE
-337 IKAEPKTE
+337 
-345 PKAEPKPAEPKV
+345 KV
-357 SQKSAATELKDLL
+357 QNKVEQKSAATDQKDFL
-370 KISEKSTKEPKIA
+370 KISEKSTK
-383 AMLNE
+383 
-388 SKKEQ
+388 
-393 KIEPKIA
+393 EPKIA

-419 AFDIQNYLNNISK
+419 AFDIQNYLNSISK

-457 GAGTLADMQ
+457 
-466 SEPSNESRPSF
+466 NESRPSF
-477 GDAIENRLSDNN
+477 GDVIENRLSDNN

-505 RDIQQNSVRSFAAQ
+505 RDIQQNSVRTFAAQ

-591 MSFSDHKEGSNTQQ
+591 MSFSDHKEGSNAQH
-605 NANKAKKSYESDED
+605 NSSKAKKSYESDED

>member
-15 SAIQSATQKKNEGG
+15 SAIQSATQKKKEGG

-48 NSNVSNENKTP
+48 SSNVSNENKIP
-59 QSAKNT
+59 QSVKNT
-65 QNTQSTSNTQS
+65 QNTQSTE
-76 TQSTQNSSQNS
+76 NSSQNS
-87 SQAEFGEQNSQKIS
+87 PQAEFGEQNSQKIS
-101 QNSNEEAISQ
+101 ENSSSQ
-111 NSSEEVISQN
+111 NSSQAEF
-121 SSEQTISDATLEA
+121 SEQTISDAPLEV
-134 EEGKSATLSE
+134 EEGKSASLSE

-151 VSTENMPE
+151 ASSENMPE

-231 TSEALGALKSKFPAL
+231 TNEALGTLKSKFPAL

-309 ESELKEL
+309 ESGLKGL
-316 LNNDDIKTKA
+316 LNGDDIKTKA
-326 PKQSAKEIVEN
+326 PKQSANEIVE
-337 IKAEPKTE
+337 
-345 PKAEPKPAEPKV
+345 KV
-357 SQKSAATELKDLL
+357 QNKVEQKSAATDLKDLL

-419 AFDIQNYLNNISK
+419 AFDIQNYLNSISK
-432 KAASAIETTAPS
+432 KAASAIDTTAPS

-457 GAGTLADMQ
+457 G
-466 SEPSNESRPSF
+466 ESRPSF

-489 FKDMITA
+489 FKDMIAA

-505 RDIQQNSVRSFAAQ
+505 RDIQQNSVRTFAAQ

-591 MSFSDHKEGSNTQQ
+591 MSFSDHKEGSNAQH
-605 NANKAKKSYESDED
+605 NSNKAKKSYESDED

>member
-15 SAIQSATQKKNEGG
+15 SAIQSATQNKKEGG

-34 GALLASLGKDTSHT
+34 GALLASLSKDTSHT
-48 NSNVSNENKTP
+48 SSNVSNENKTP
-59 QSAKNT
+59 QSTSNT
-65 QNTQSTSNTQS
+65 QSTQSTSNSQN

-87 SQAEFGEQNSQKIS
+87 FQTEFGEQNSQKIS
-101 QNSNEEAISQ
+101 E
-111 NSSEEVISQN
+111 NSSNQN
-121 SSEQTISDATLEA
+121 SSEQTISDAALEA
-134 EEGKSATLSE
+134 EEGKSVALSE

-151 VSTENMPE
+151 ASSENMPE

-231 TSEALGALKSKFPAL
+231 TNEALGALKSKFPAL

-301 KTPKTAPK
+301 KTPKTTPK
-309 ESELKEL
+309 ESGLKGL
-316 LNNDDIKTKA
+316 LNGDDIKTKA
-326 PKQSAKEIVEN
+326 PKQSANEIVE
-337 IKAEPKTE
+337 
-345 PKAEPKPAEPKV
+345 KV
-357 SQKSAATELKDLL
+357 QNKVEQKSAATDLKDLL
-370 KISEKSTKEPKIA
+370 NISEKSTK
-383 AMLNE
+383 
-388 SKKEQ
+388 
-393 KIEPKIA
+393 EPKIA

-419 AFDIQNYLNNISK
+419 AFDIQNYLNSISK

-444 GANTLA
+444 GAN
-450 DMQSEPS
+450 
-457 GAGTLADMQ
+457 TLADMQ

-505 RDIQQNSVRSFAAQ
+505 RDIQQNSVRTFAAQ

-591 MSFSDHKEGSNTQQ
+591 MSFSDHKEGSNAQH
-605 NANKAKKSYESDED
+605 NSNKAKKSYESDED

>member
-15 SAIQSATQKKNEGG
+15 SAIQSATQKKKEGG

-34 GALLASLGKDTSHT
+34 GALLASLSKDTSHT
-48 NSNVSNENKTP
+48 SSNISNENKTP
-59 QSAKNT
+59 QSVKNTQTSQSAKNT
-65 QNTQSTSNTQS
+65 QNTQST
-76 TQSTQNSSQNS
+76 QNSSQNS
-87 SQAEFGEQNSQKIS
+87 PQAEFDKQSSQKIS

-111 NSSEEVISQN
+111 NSSEEA
-121 SSEQTISDATLEA
+121 ISDATLE
-134 EEGKSATLSE
+134 EGKSVALSE
-144 LSASKGD
+144 LNASKGD
-151 VSTENMPE
+151 VSTENMLE

-204 KLKDVKDL
+204 QLKDVKDL

-309 ESELKEL
+309 ESGLKGL
-316 LNNDDIKTKA
+316 LNGDDIKTKA

-357 SQKSAATELKDLL
+357 SQKSAATDLKDLL
-370 KISEKSTKEPKIA
+370 KNSEKSTKEPKIA

-419 AFDIQNYLNNISK
+419 AFDIQNYLNSISK

-444 GANTLA
+444 GAGTLA

-457 GAGTLADMQ
+457 G
-466 SEPSNESRPSF
+466 ESRPSF

-505 RDIQQNSVRSFAAQ
+505 RDIQQNSVRTFAAQ

-591 MSFSDHKEGSNTQQ
+591 MSFSDHKEGSNAQH
-605 NANKAKKSYESDED
+605 NSNKAKKSYESDED

>member
-1 MLNLQTTASSKNEQ
+1 M
-15 SAIQSATQKKNEGG
+15 G
-29 NGDFL
+29 
-34 GALLASLGKDTSHT
+34 
-48 NSNVSNENKTP
+48 
-59 QSAKNT
+59 
-65 QNTQSTSNTQS
+65 
-76 TQSTQNSSQNS
+76 
-87 SQAEFGEQNSQKIS
+87 
-101 QNSNEEAISQ
+101 
-111 NSSEEVISQN
+111 
-121 SSEQTISDATLEA
+121 
-134 EEGKSATLSE
+134 
-144 LSASKGD
+144 
-151 VSTENMPE
+151 
-159 QEAINDEGFMQV
+159 
-171 LSVLEGI
+171 
-178 FGGEAP
+178 
-184 NIAKISS
+184 
-191 SLEKLISIEENLA
+191 LEKLISIEENLA
-204 KLKDVKDL
+204 QLKDVKDL

-231 TSEALGALKSKFPAL
+231 TNEALGTLKSKFPAL

-419 AFDIQNYLNNISK
+419 AFDIQNYLNSISK

-450 DMQSEPS
+450 DMEPS
-457 GAGTLADMQ
+457 G
-466 SEPSNESRPSF
+466 ESRPSF

-505 RDIQQNSVRSFAAQ
+505 RDIQQNSVRTFAAQ

-591 MSFSDHKEGSNTQQ
+591 MSFSDHKEGSNAQH
-605 NANKAKKSYESDED
+605 NSNKAKKSYESDED

>member
-34 GALLASLGKDTSHT
+34 GALLASLNKDTSHT
-48 NSNVSNENKTP
+48 SSNVSNENKTP

-65 QNTQSTSNTQS
+65 QNTQST
-76 TQSTQNSSQNS
+76 QNSSQNS
-87 SQAEFGEQNSQKIS
+87 FQTEFGEQNSQKIS
-101 QNSNEEAISQ
+101 ENSSSQNSSEAISQ
-111 NSSEEVISQN
+111 NSSEE
-121 SSEQTISDATLEA
+121 TISDATLEA
-134 EEGKSATLSE
+134 EEGKSVALSE

-151 VSTENMPE
+151 ASTENISE

-204 KLKDVKDL
+204 QLKDVKDL

-309 ESELKEL
+309 ESGLKGL
-316 LNNDDIKTKA
+316 LNGDDIKTKA

-357 SQKSAATELKDLL
+357 SQKSAATDLKDLL
-370 KISEKSTKEPKIA
+370 KNSEKSTKEPKIA

-419 AFDIQNYLNNISK
+419 AFDIQNYLNSISK

-444 GANTLA
+444 GDKSQA
-450 DMQSEPS
+450 DTQQPS
-457 GAGTLADMQ
+457 A
-466 SEPSNESRPSF
+466 ESRPSF

-505 RDIQQNSVRSFAAQ
+505 RDIQQNSVRTFAAQ

>member
-15 SAIQSATQKKNEGG
+15 SAIQSATQNKKEGG

-48 NSNVSNENKTP
+48 SSNVSNENKTP
-59 QSAKNT
+59 QS
-65 QNTQSTSNTQS
+65 TSNTQN

-87 SQAEFGEQNSQKIS
+87 FQTEFGEQNSQEIS
-101 QNSNEEAISQ
+101 ENSSSQ
-111 NSSEEVISQN
+111 NSSQAEF
-121 SSEQTISDATLEA
+121 SEQTISDAPLEV

-151 VSTENMPE
+151 ASTENMPE

-231 TSEALGALKSKFPAL
+231 TNEALGTLKSKFPAL

-309 ESELKEL
+309 ESGLKGL
-316 LNNDDIKTKA
+316 LNGDDIKTKA
-326 PKQSAKEIVEN
+326 PKQSANEIVE
-337 IKAEPKTE
+337 
-345 PKAEPKPAEPKV
+345 KV
-357 SQKSAATELKDLL
+357 QNKVEQKSAATDLKDFL

-383 AMLNE
+383 PN
-388 SKKEQ
+388 
-393 KIEPKIA
+393 
-400 PSPLPSAPKVAK
+400 PLPSAPKVAK

-457 GAGTLADMQ
+457 
-466 SEPSNESRPSF
+466 NESRPSF

-505 RDIQQNSVRSFAAQ
+505 RDIQQNSVRTFAAQ

-591 MSFSDHKEGSNTQQ
+591 MSFSDHKEGSNAQH
-605 NANKAKKSYESDED
+605 NSNKAKKSYESDED

>member
-48 NSNVSNENKTP
+48 SSNVSNENKTP
-59 QSAKNT
+59 QSNS
-65 QNTQSTSNTQS
+65 QSTQS
-76 TQSTQNSSQNS
+76 TQSTESTENTSQNS
-87 SQAEFGEQNSQKIS
+87 PQAEFGEQSSQEIS
-101 QNSNEEAISQ
+101 E
-111 NSSEEVISQN
+111 NSSSQN
-121 SSEQTISDATLEA
+121 SSEQTIGDAALEA
-134 EEGKSATLSE
+134 EEGKSASLSE

-151 VSTENMPE
+151 ASTENMPE

-231 TSEALGALKSKFPAL
+231 TNEALGALKSKFPAL
-246 DKANFFKPIDI
+246 DKANFFKPIDV

-309 ESELKEL
+309 ESGLKGL
-316 LNNDDIKTKA
+316 LNGDDIKTKA
-326 PKQSAKEIVEN
+326 PKQSANEIVE
-337 IKAEPKTE
+337 
-345 PKAEPKPAEPKV
+345 KV
-357 SQKSAATELKDLL
+357 QNKVEQKSAATEKDLL

-383 AMLNE
+383 PN
-388 SKKEQ
+388 
-393 KIEPKIA
+393 
-400 PSPLPSAPKVAK
+400 PLPSAPKVAK

-419 AFDIQNYLNNISK
+419 AFDIQNYLNSISK

-457 GAGTLADMQ
+457 G
-466 SEPSNESRPSF
+466 ESRPSF

-496 LKMQDKIIS
+496 IKMQDKIIS

-591 MSFSDHKEGSNTQQ
+591 MSFSDHKEGSNAQH
-605 NANKAKKSYESDED
+605 NSNKAKKSYESDED
-619 GVMINEFEGS
+619 SIMINEFEGS